1 MIFRK
6 LWLTIVIFLL
16 ISFSSAD
23 AFVFD
28 VWKSG
33 MKMDRVIDAGKEKGV
48 SVELE
53 GGRFLLF
60 GKKEPEELAVKVESR
75 SETKLMGYDATI
87 HFSFTPESRLL
98 HTVRVT
104 LALPLKSEKADM
116 EVLAD
121 ELAKQLDAK
130 YKEQGEPPA
139 DSLVGQL
146 VDKARDIR
154 RRAWKGSGDTV
165 TMESSWKILGG
176 EVVILYVDDKLA
188 EKAGVEDRRIRK
200 KRLERSSGSD
210 RDKF

>member
-1 MIFRK
+1 MIFGK
-6 LWLTIVIFLL
+6 LWFLPSVFLL
-16 ISFSSAD
+16 ISASCAD

-33 MKMDRVIDAGKEKGV
+33 MRMDRVIAAGKEKGV

-53 GGRFLLF
+53 DGKFSFF
-60 GKKEPEELAVKVESR
+60 GKKEPEELAVRVESR

-98 HTVRVT
+98 HTVRVR
-104 LALPLKSEKADM
+104 LSLPLSSEKADM

-121 ELAKQLDAK
+121 EIAKQLDAK
-130 YKEQGEPPA
+130 YKEREEPTA

-165 TMESSWKILGG
+165 TMESSWKIIGG